1 MQTQRAEGTCE
12 VGDYEE
18 LESRSTNIFE
28 VLFEEWGATG
38 QRRVG
43 SSQGWD
49 GRALGARLRGLGF
62 ERLVLVKV

>member
-1 MQTQRAEGTCE
+1 M
-12 VGDYEE
+12 GDYEE

-28 VLFEEWGATG
+28 MLFKERGATE

-43 SSQGWD
+43 SSQGQD

-62 ERLVLVKV
+62 ERLALVKV